1 MEDRKRSSSV
11 PPACPFWSDG
21 VQTDHALEHM
31 RPLDL
36 DGRHQPVPHDDEPE
50 NSPKPLR
57 EMPSGLQSVGQFESP
72 ASERGRPAEPS
83 GVEKH
88 VEAAARRSERAWR
101 RRGHAAD
108 RSVRADL
115 GTDGKVEM
123 NGKEL
128 EKELGDQ
135 VLQHFQHETAR
146 LQQQND
152 EFQRELQKMR
162 EERDRHVALAIP
174 PSWVPKSPPRMTP
187 SMESHGAWVSPVSF
201 HCTPNG
207 TRVPPG
213 PPPPDPPALPV
224 WPPDI
229 SSVEPSVEPPRKIR
243 GVMGGNGNRSSDVC
257 SPRAARNL
265 WLEREVA
272 ALQEKLDQETLKNKQ
287 LSGYWS
293 IPFLT
298 ESAREKEL
306 AESVACMKRQAG
318 MTDRWMS
325 SEAARHHGIFHG
337 DRAGTEHA
345 LGDLYQ
351 PDRASLQHVHG
362 DVFHGDRA
370 CMQNVHGGVFLGD
383 RASMQHVHGSVSHGG
398 PIPRQLFVFQG
409 FLIQLLLQCCYF
421 SFKPKI
427 PSRSW

>member
-1 MEDRKRSSSV
+1 M
-11 PPACPFWSDG
+11 
-21 VQTDHALEHM
+21 
-31 RPLDL
+31 
-36 DGRHQPVPHDDEPE
+36 
-50 NSPKPLR
+50 
-57 EMPSGLQSVGQFESP
+57 
-72 ASERGRPAEPS
+72 
-83 GVEKH
+83 
-88 VEAAARRSERAWR
+88 
-101 RRGHAAD
+101 
-108 RSVRADL
+108 L
-115 GTDGKVEM
+115 GTNLTLRANETMIMLHASPITMKYTAM
-123 NGKEL
+123 N
-128 EKELGDQ
+128 
-135 VLQHFQHETAR
+135 VLHA
-146 LQQQND
+146 
-152 EFQRELQKMR
+152 
-162 EERDRHVALAIP
+162 
-174 PSWVPKSPPRMTP
+174 SPIT
-187 SMESHGAWVSPVSF
+187 
-201 HCTPNG
+201 
-207 TRVPPG
+207 
-213 PPPPDPPALPV
+213 
-224 WPPDI
+224 
-229 SSVEPSVEPPRKIR
+229 
-243 GVMGGNGNRSSDVC
+243 
-257 SPRAARNL
+257 
-265 WLEREVA
+265 
-272 ALQEKLDQETLKNKQ
+272 
-287 LSGYWS
+287 
-293 IPFLT
+293 PFLT

>member
-21 VQTDHALEHM
+21 VQTGHALEHM

-36 DGRHQPVPHDDEPE
+36 DGRHQPVPHDDELE
-50 NSPKPLR
+50 NSPKPLQ

-83 GVEKH
+83 GVENH
-88 VEAAARRSERAWR
+88 VEAAVEPERIQAETENGDSAGARRSERAWR

-135 VLQHFQHETAR
+135 VLQHVQHETAR

-152 EFQRELQKMR
+152 ELQRELQKMR
-162 EERDRHVALAIP
+162 EERDRHVALAVP

-187 SMESHGAWVSPVSF
+187 SMESHGAWVSPESF

-224 WPPDI
+224 WPPEI

-272 ALQEKLDQETLKNKQ
+272 ALQEKLDQEALKNKQ

-293 IPFLT
+293 TMRYTAMNMLHASPITKKYTTMNILHASPITMKYITMNMLQASPIWLIKIT
-298 ESAREKEL
+298 KRMLSA
-306 AESVACMKRQAG
+306 SPITMKYAVMASRF
-318 MTDRWMS
+318 T
-325 SEAARHHGIFHG
+325 RHPTIGH
-337 DRAGTEHA
+337 
-345 LGDLYQ
+345 
-351 PDRASLQHVHG
+351 ASLT
-362 DVFHGDRA
+362 FHA
-370 CMQNVHGGVFLGD
+370 C
-383 RASMQHVHGSVSHGG
+383 
-398 PIPRQLFVFQG
+398 
-409 FLIQLLLQCCYF
+409 Y
-421 SFKPKI
+421 
-427 PSRSW
+427 